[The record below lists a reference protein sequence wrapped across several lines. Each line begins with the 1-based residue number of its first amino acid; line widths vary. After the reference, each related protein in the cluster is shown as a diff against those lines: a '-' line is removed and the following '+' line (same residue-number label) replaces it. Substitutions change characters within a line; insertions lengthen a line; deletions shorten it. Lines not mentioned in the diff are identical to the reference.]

1 MRVLQF
7 IGAMPHPG
15 RRPSPPVG
23 LELAPGVL
31 AATQESLRVRS
42 DRRREAICLWAGR
55 PASDGKALI
64 SHLIEP
70 YFESTDVFLT
80 VPPEERKLV
89 AAYLRSER
97 LLMFADI
104 HTHARRAFLSELDRA
119 RPFSVR
125 DGLYAGVVPLFAT
138 GRPGDGWRLY
148 EVMDGDWREVDLAE
162 RVHG

>member
-1 MRVLQF
+1 MRVRKF
-7 IGAMPHPG
+7 IDALPDPE
-15 RRPSPPVG
+15 RRPTPPVV
-23 LELAPGVL
+23 LHLALGVL
-31 AATQESLRVRS
+31 AATQESLRVGS
-42 DRRREAICLWAGR
+42 DGRREAICLWAGR
-55 PASDGKALI
+55 PRPDGQALI

-104 HTHARRAFLSELDRA
+104 HTHPRRAFLSELDRA

-125 DGLYAGVVPLFAT
+125 DGLYAAVVPVFAS
-138 GRPGDGWRLY
+138 GDPGEGWRLY
-148 EVMDGDWREVDLAE
+148 EILNGDWNEVDLGE